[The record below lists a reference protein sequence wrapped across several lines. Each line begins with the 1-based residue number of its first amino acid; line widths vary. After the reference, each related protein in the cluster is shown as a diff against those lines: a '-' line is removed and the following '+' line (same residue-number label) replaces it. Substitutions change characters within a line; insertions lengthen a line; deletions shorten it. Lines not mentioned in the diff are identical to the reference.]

1 MNEKDLSLID
11 NFKGLLTFKING
23 EYFCSDMANIVE
35 IINPSELNQEEN
47 INSDSPHI
55 NLGVVKIAMID
66 LYKIFGLNSK
76 QRTEDDRIIVVE
88 INNQFL
94 CFLVDKICNIY
105 SLDKD
110 IINEIEFEP
119 FKRIIHLTGILK
131 LKKKNLFL
139 LDFNS
144 IASSELKKVNGESF
158 SKNNIENE

>member
-1 MNEKDLSLID
+1 MNEKDISLLE

-35 IINPSELNQEEN
+35 IINPTELNQEEN
-47 INSDSPHI
+47 INSASPHI

-76 QRTEDDRIIVVE
+76 PRSEDDRILVIE

-110 IINEIEFEP
+110 IISEMEFEP
-119 FKRIIHLTGILK
+119 FQRIIHLSGILK

-158 SKNNIENE
+158 IRNKSEE